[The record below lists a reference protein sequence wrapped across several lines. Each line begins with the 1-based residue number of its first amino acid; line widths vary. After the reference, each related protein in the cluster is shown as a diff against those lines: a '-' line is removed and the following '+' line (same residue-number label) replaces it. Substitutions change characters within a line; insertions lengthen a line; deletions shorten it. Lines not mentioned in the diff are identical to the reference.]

1 MEKLYKHFIN
11 SIHDVLTE
19 SDVPTP
25 SPWDYS
31 ITDSTVAPFS
41 DHLMLSIIVVLPNIG
56 ILTYGEAWLII
67 CEGI

>member
-1 MEKLYKHFIN
+1 M
-11 SIHDVLTE
+11 LTE